1 MTIKD
6 LITKIIKEE
15 LVDTDSFLVGIDTNQ
30 AETDLKFFI
39 DGANGVS
46 IQLCTKISRKV
57 SRILDEEY
65 TEETPIRYEISSPGA
80 DEPLVDIRQYPQHIG
95 RDFTITLADDE
106 EVEGELTSTGDDTIT
121 LLVFISKHKKE
132 ERVILFEKII
142 KSKVKISF
150 KRKKK

>member
-1 MTIKD
+1 LTIKD
-6 LITKIIKEE
+6 LITKIITEE

-39 DGANGVS
+39 DGTDGVS
-46 IQLCTKISRKV
+46 IQLCTKISRKI

-65 TEETPIRYEISSPGA
+65 TEDTPIRYEISSPGA
-80 DEPLVDIRQYPQHIG
+80 DEPLVDIRQYKQHIG
-95 RDFTITLADDE
+95 RDFTITLAEDE
-106 EVEGELTSTGDDTIT
+106 EVEGELTSIGDDNIT

-132 ERVILFEKII
+132 ERVILFENII
-142 KSKVKISF
+142 KSTVKISF